1 MQRLYPTSKNRMM
14 STWIAE
20 TTDELI
26 GARLRMGNVVR
37 FTVPTWS
44 MYPALAPGDQ
54 VIVRGISAA
63 ELRLGDIVIMS
74 AGQARNGTMA
84 TWLVHRLIE
93 RRAVNGSACLVT
105 KGDNS
110 CAADAPWTEAHLVG
124 SVVAV
129 QRERAAP
136 PVDFTSRRARG
147 VNALLARCSRGQ
159 WFLQRALRE
168 PCPERKSALSMAKGG
183 RVARRIALK
192 ASRILLRAGGVA
204 ARWIVG

>member
-1 MQRLYPTSKNRMM
+1 MM
-14 STWIAE
+14 STWIAD
-20 TTDELI
+20 TADELI
-26 GARLRMGNVVR
+26 DARLRMGNVVR
-37 FTVPTWS
+37 FTVPTRS

-63 ELRLGDIVIMS
+63 EVRVGDIVVMF
-74 AGQARNGTMA
+74 AGQARDGTA
-84 TWLVHRLIE
+84 TTWLAHRLIE
-93 RRAVNGSACLVT
+93 RRAANGSVCLVT

-110 CAADAPWTEAHLVG
+110 DVADAPWTEAQLVG

-147 VNALLARCSRGQ
+147 VNALLARLSRGQ
-159 WFLQRALRE
+159 WFVQRTLCE
-168 PCPERKSALSMAKGG
+168 PCPERKSALSMSRGR
-183 RVARRIALK
+183 RVARGIAGR
-192 ASRILLRAGGVA
+192 ASRILFRAGGVA